1 MQRDLPA
8 ENGREGESGD
18 KMEERRG
25 SAEGKQAAPAFLHV
39 KPQSGSGLM
48 LPQRGGGMLEVML
61 SNKSTSATVEEK

>member
-1 MQRDLPA
+1 
-8 ENGREGESGD
+8 
-18 KMEERRG
+18 MEERRG